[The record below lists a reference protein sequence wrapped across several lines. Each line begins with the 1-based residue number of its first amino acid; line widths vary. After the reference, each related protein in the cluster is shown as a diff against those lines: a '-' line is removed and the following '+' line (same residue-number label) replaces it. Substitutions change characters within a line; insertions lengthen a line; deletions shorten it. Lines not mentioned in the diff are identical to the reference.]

1 ADKAWNM
8 VMPAVFPEEKAQAS
22 APFSKAVN
30 TASRA
35 LRFGLLTLLYIC
47 PPEYPPSSLRKK
59 VVERLI
65 GAVTSPVDAWL
76 MFPLCMA
83 MVSGFICFILF
94 GRVYVM
100 HVAKYKYMKRILV
113 IAAIL
118 CSSLMVLQSCSST
131 SNTAS

>member
-1 ADKAWNM
+1 
-8 VMPAVFPEEKAQAS
+8 
-22 APFSKAVN
+22 
-30 TASRA
+30 
-35 LRFGLLTLLYIC
+35 
-47 PPEYPPSSLRKK
+47 PSSLRKK

-131 SNTAS
+131 SNTASTSLKRGKVTGTWVLNNITFEGVPAIAVKSLFDEASYKCFVGSTWTLTN